1 MTRVAPVNAPKR
13 EVHSADMATRALP
26 PIVEGEERPDDSI
39 ETLDELPAQ
48 QYLDEL
54 SFMQEKVKIIINPSS
69 EKNAP
74 KFYQVGV
81 NGVQKWV
88 MVGVPTILERS
99 YVEVLARSQ
108 PIKIETRSGES
119 DGDQM
124 TYNII
129 DRQQYA
135 GVSFSVIEDRNPK
148 GAAWLAKVIREG

>member
-13 EVHSADMATRALP
+13 ETHSADTPTRVLD
-26 PIVEGEERPDDSI
+26 PIVEGQERPDDSI

-48 QYLDEL
+48 QYMDEL
-54 SFMQEKVKIIINPSS
+54 VFMQELVTIVINPSP

-81 NGVQKWV
+81 NGAQKWV
-88 MVGVPTILERS
+88 PVGVPTRLPRC

-108 PIKIETRSGES
+108 PVKIETKSGEAA
-119 DGDQM
+119 GDEL
-124 TYNII
+124 TFNVVE
-129 DRQQYA
+129 RQQYA

-148 GAAWLAKVIREG
+148 GGVWLSKVIREG

>member
-39 ETLDELPAQ
+39 ETLDELPTQ
-48 QYLDEL
+48 QLLDEMA
-54 SFMQEKVKIIINPSS
+54 FMNEKLRIIINPSAD
-69 EKNAP
+69 KNAP

-81 NGVQKWV
+81 NGRQKWV
-88 MVGVPTILERS
+88 MVGVPTILERC

-108 PIKIETRSGES
+108 PVKIETKSGEA

-129 DRQQYA
+129 ERQQYA